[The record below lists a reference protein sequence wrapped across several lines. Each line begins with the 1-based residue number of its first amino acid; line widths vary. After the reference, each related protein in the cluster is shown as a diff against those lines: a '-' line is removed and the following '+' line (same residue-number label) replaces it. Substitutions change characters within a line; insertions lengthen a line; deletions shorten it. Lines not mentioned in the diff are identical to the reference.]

1 MLTSHWNVRFKPKYP
16 CNISE
21 LTQQPDDRKMINVF
35 SVVFYEKV
43 RSVCRKVKFDGN
55 LFKRNLPSIF
65 YKGSWR
71 LISSAIA
78 QILVRNEIS
87 LAKPN
92 NVPKS
97 D

>member
-1 MLTSHWNVRFKPKYP
+1 
-16 CNISE
+16 
-21 LTQQPDDRKMINVF
+21 MINVF

-43 RSVCRKVKFDGN
+43 RSVYRKVKFDGN
-55 LFKRNLPSIF
+55 LFKRNLPQVFFQRQLTSH
-65 YKGSWR
+65 
-71 LISSAIA
+71 SSAIA

>member
-55 LFKRNLPSIF
+55 LFKRNLPQVLIF
-65 YKGSWR
+65 LQRQLTSHFLR
-71 LISSAIA
+71 NCTNISA
-78 QILVRNEIS
+78 Q
-87 LAKPN
+87 
-92 NVPKS
+92 
-97 D
+97 

>member
-55 LFKRNLPSIF
+55 LFKRNLPQVFFTRAVDVSF
-65 YKGSWR
+65 PPQLHKCSE
-71 LISSAIA
+71 
-78 QILVRNEIS
+78 Q
-87 LAKPN
+87 
-92 NVPKS
+92 
-97 D
+97 

>member
-1 MLTSHWNVRFKPKYP
+1 METYSNVIYLKYFLQRQLASH
-16 CNISE
+16 
-21 LTQQPDDRKMINVF
+21 
-35 SVVFYEKV
+35 
-43 RSVCRKVKFDGN
+43 
-55 LFKRNLPSIF
+55 
-65 YKGSWR
+65 
-71 LISSAIA
+71 SSAIA

>member
-1 MLTSHWNVRFKPKYP
+1 
-16 CNISE
+16 
-21 LTQQPDDRKMINVF
+21 MINVF

-43 RSVCRKVKFDGN
+43 RSVYRKVKFDGN
-55 LFKRNLPSIF
+55 LFKRNLPQVFF